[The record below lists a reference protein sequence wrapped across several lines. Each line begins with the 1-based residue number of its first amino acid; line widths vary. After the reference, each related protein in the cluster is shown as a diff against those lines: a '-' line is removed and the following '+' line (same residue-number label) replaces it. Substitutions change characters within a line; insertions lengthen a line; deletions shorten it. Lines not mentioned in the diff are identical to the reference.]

1 MFLPTDLKGI
11 RMAWLAVSD
20 TYSNH
25 IHIHTCTL
33 IGTDYDVFQI
43 GKTSKPKALDW
54 GKMK

>member
-1 MFLPTDLKGI
+1 
-11 RMAWLAVSD
+11 MAWLAVSD